1 MARRT
6 LSMQG
11 RILAAGVSVAVGG
24 ALIGVM
30 AASDG
35 SAGASSNNNPAV
47 TSPSSSDAGSGSS
60 ATPYD
65 GGSSSNGSSDNGFGN
80 VPGDNSG
87 FQPQPQTRTG
97 GS

>member
-6 LSMQG
+6 LSTQG

-30 AASDG
+30 AAADH
-35 SAGASSNNNPAV
+35 SAGASSTNNPAAA
-47 TSPSSSDAGSGSS
+47 SPATSSDPGLGST

-65 GGSSSNGSSDNGFGN
+65 GGSANGTFSPAPS
-80 VPGDNSG
+80 GDTGSRV
-87 FQPQPQTRTG
+87 QPQTRTG

>member
-6 LSMQG
+6 LTMQG

-30 AASDG
+30 AASDH
-35 SAGASSNNNPAV
+35 SAGASSTNTPAAA
-47 TSPSSSDAGSGSS
+47 SPASSSDAGRGST
-60 ATPYD
+60 ATPSD
-65 GGSSSNGSSDNGFGN
+65 GGSSNGAFGGAPSDGTGSQ
-80 VPGDNSG
+80 V
-87 FQPQPQTRTG
+87 QPQTRTG

>member
-11 RILAAGVSVAVGG
+11 RILAAGVSVAVGA

-30 AASDG
+30 AASDR
-35 SAGASSNNNPAV
+35 SAGASSSSPPAATPSV
-47 TSPSSSDAGSGSS
+47 SPSSGGATS

-65 GGSSSNGSSDNGFGN
+65 GDGTS
-80 VPGDNSG
+80 
-87 FQPQPQTRTG
+87 QPQPQTRTG